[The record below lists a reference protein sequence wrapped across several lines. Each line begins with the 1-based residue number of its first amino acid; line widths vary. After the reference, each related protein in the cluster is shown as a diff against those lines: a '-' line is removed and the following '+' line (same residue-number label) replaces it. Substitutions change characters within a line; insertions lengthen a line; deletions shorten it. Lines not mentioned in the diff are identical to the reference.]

1 MNPDF
6 DLTGRAALV
15 TGSTYGIG
23 WSIATA
29 LARAGCDVMLNGR
42 HPEPAAELV
51 AELEALGVAAAFS
64 QGDMARPDDNARV
77 VAETFARFPAA
88 DILVNNAGSFF
99 DTDFVEMTAAR
110 FDQTFALNV
119 RGQFLTT
126 QAFVKACLARDAAG
140 GRVILMSSANA
151 LQSESGS
158 VAYDASK
165 GALAAMC
172 RALAIELGPLG
183 FTVNCLAPG
192 LIYTPLTA
200 TWIDSRPEAR
210 RHYEQSAPLRRIGVG
225 DEIGPAAVYLSARA
239 GRYMTGQL
247 MVIDGGLTA
256 QQIPPAPGGIG
267 CD

>member
-23 WSIATA
+23 WAIAEA
-29 LARAGCDVMLNGR
+29 LARAGCAVMLNGR
-42 HPEPAAELV
+42 RPEPAAEL
-51 AELEALGVAAAFS
+51 LGRLQALGVEAGFS
-64 QGDMARPDDNARV
+64 QGDMSRPEDNRRV
-77 VAETFARFPAA
+77 VAETFERFAGA

-99 DTDFVEMTAAR
+99 DTDFLDMTPER

-126 QAFVKACLARDAAG
+126 QAFVKRCRARDDRG
-140 GRVILMSSANA
+140 GRIVLMSSANA
-151 LQSESGS
+151 LQSEPGS

-172 RALAIELGPLG
+172 RALAIELGPLR

-200 TWIDSRPEAR
+200 GWIDAKPEAR
-210 RHYEQSAPLRRIGVG
+210 RHYEQSAPLGRIGVA
-225 DEIGPAAVYLSARA
+225 DEIGPAAVYLAAPA
-239 GRYMTGQL
+239 GRYMTGQIL
-247 MVIDGGLTA
+247 VLDGGLTA

-267 CD
+267 YD

>member
-23 WSIATA
+23 WSIAEA
-29 LARAGCDVMLNGR
+29 LARAGCAVMLNGR
-42 HPEPAAELV
+42 KPEPAPDLLAEL
-51 AELEALGVAAAFS
+51 AAFGVEAAFA
-64 QGDMARPDDNARV
+64 QGDMAVPEDNERV

-99 DTDFVEMTAAR
+99 DTDFVDMTVAR

-126 QAFVKACLARDAAG
+126 QAFVKACRARDDRG
-140 GRVILMSSANA
+140 GRIVLMSSANA
-151 LQSESGS
+151 LQSEAGS

-165 GALAAMC
+165 GALTAMC

-200 TWIDSRPEAR
+200 RWIDAKPAAR
-210 RHYEQSAPLRRIGVG
+210 QHYEQSAPLGRIGES
-225 DEIGPAAVYLSARA
+225 DEIGPAAVYLVAPA
-239 GRYMTGQL
+239 GRYMTGQVL
-247 MVIDGGLTA
+247 VMDGGLTA

-267 CD
+267 ED